1 MILTT
6 LYISVNQLYMISNLS
21 ILVLIKFL
29 SVVNRFK
36 NTKSEKNRLQMIDT
50 FCMLWNFFFLR
61 YITHYKHS
69 LTSTKNIV
77 FL

>member
-50 FCMLWNFFFLR
+50 FCMLWNFFFFTIYNSLQTFT
-61 YITHYKHS
+61 YIN
-69 LTSTKNIV
+69 KNIV